1 MRKIFLCLWI
11 LIKIVCREK
20 RTWKHV
26 LCLRFPIFTP
36 SCTLQEYLKV
46 FFDRVFTHY
55 THSFLKEIISLSSM
69 KSSSDISFQPSNSNS
84 SRVEMGI
91 SHIRESTKPSS
102 TMFMSVISF
111 LSIKLRKAVLS
122 FDFDLYKSFSPWAV
136 VILPHPPLTE
146 ELHRKSFLSQP
157 HMNYYLKFLPHCQ
170 VFFWSA

>member
-26 LCLRFPIFTP
+26 LGLRFPIFTP

-46 FFDRVFTHY
+46 FLYRVFTHY

-69 KSSSDISFQPSNSNS
+69 KSSSDISFQPSTSNS

-102 TMFMSVISF
+102 TMFSFFIMF
-111 LSIKLRKAVLS
+111 LSLGLREAVLS
-122 FDFDLYKSFSPWAV
+122 FRFVLNKSFSHWAV
-136 VILPHPPLTE
+136 VLLPHPPLTE
-146 ELHRKSFLSQP
+146 GLRTSISHSLDYSISNFHIIVKSFFQKIP
-157 HMNYYLKFLPHCQ
+157 
-170 VFFWSA
+170 